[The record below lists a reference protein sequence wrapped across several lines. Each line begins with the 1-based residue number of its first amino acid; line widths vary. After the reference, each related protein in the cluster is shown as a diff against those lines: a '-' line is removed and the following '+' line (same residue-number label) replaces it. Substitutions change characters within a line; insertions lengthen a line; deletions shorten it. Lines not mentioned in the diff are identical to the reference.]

1 MAGILIDYSNY
12 IDTQTEWAKRL
23 LQEAKRAEDGK
34 PLELGTAASAT
45 LHRVSKLSRD
55 RIEVI

>member
-23 LQEAKRAEDGK
+23 LQEARRTGSDR
-34 PLELGTAASAT
+34 PLELGTAASAS
-45 LHRVSKLSRD
+45 LHRVTKLCRD